1 MQLPKELLKG
11 VTDYL
16 LLSLVGRLPMHGYQM
31 AREINQRSKGYL
43 KLDGGTLYPAL
54 RRLEKQ
60 GLIVSWWERVSE
72 RQKRRYYRIT
82 ETGRQALK
90 IKLAEWQD
98 FCTAMNML
106 LAEEE

>member
-1 MQLPKELLKG
+1 MQLLKELLKG

-16 LLSLVGRLPMHGYQM
+16 LLSLVERLPMHGYQM
-31 AREINQRSKGYL
+31 AQEISQRSRGYL

-60 GLIVSWWERVSE
+60 GLIVGRWEWMSE
-72 RQKRRYYRIT
+72 RQKRRYYQIT
-82 ETGRQALK
+82 DKGQQVLQT
-90 IKLAEWQD
+90 KLAEWQG

-106 LAEEE
+106 LAEEK